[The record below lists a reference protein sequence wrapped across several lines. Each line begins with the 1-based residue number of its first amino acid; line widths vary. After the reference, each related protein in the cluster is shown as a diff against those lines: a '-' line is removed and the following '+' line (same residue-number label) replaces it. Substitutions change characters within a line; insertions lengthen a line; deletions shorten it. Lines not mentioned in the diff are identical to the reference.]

1 MKLSRYFGTRQ
12 FCLTALTITLPIIA
26 QNLLTTSFSL
36 IDTLMISSLG
46 TAELTAVGQCASW
59 IQLLNV
65 MLFGISSAAGVQVA
79 QFWGG
84 QHLNKVRNSFG
95 VGLFLCIAVTVLFG
109 LFTTLFPSLIMK
121 FYTADAAVAAAG
133 IRYLRV
139 VAFGFVGFGLQHIA
153 NAVLRSTEQVR
164 IPMYGTIVAVLTNIV
179 LNYTLI
185 FGHFG
190 APAMGI
196 AGAALA
202 SCCANWIGALVTYGI
217 SFKKH
222 AILRTTLSQLLPDHL
237 TFVQNYFKV
246 GLPIM
251 INELLWGGGTAILN
265 MIYGHI
271 GTREYAAMTICTTI
285 ENLITTVF
293 LSLGNSANVLV
304 GAEIGRG
311 KQEKAYQNA
320 VIISCWTPV
329 IAAFFGVLL
338 LLFRHPIVSM
348 FHQSTEV
355 SRLAVQLILVIG
367 FTLPMRFFQYIHI
380 CGILRAGADGVTAA
394 LYDFIGIWCISI
406 PLALI
411 GLLVQ
416 VPFLWIYLV
425 VTLLDSL
432 VKDIL
437 VFRRFRSKKW
447 MIQIGT

>member
-12 FCLTALTITLPIIA
+12 FCLTALSITLPIIA

-36 IDTLMISSLG
+36 VDTLMISSLG

-84 QHLNKVRNSFG
+84 QRLDKVRKSYG
-95 VGLFLCIAVTVLFG
+95 VGLSLCIAVTILFG
-109 LFTTLFPSLIMK
+109 LFTSLFPSLIMK
-121 FYTADAAVAAAG
+121 FYTTDADVAAAG

-164 IPMYGTIVAVLTNIV
+164 IPMYGTIVAVLTNII

-222 AILRTTLSQLLPDHL
+222 AILRTALSQLLPDQL
-237 TFVQNYFKV
+237 SFVQSYFKV

-251 INELLWGGGTAILN
+251 VNELLWGGGTAILN

-271 GTREYAAMTICTTI
+271 GTREYAAMTICATI

-311 KQEKAYQNA
+311 KQ
-320 VIISCWTPV
+320 
-329 IAAFFGVLL
+329 
-338 LLFRHPIVSM
+338 
-348 FHQSTEV
+348 
-355 SRLAVQLILVIG
+355 LILVIG
-367 FTLPMRFFQYIHI
+367 LTLPMRFFQYIHI

-411 GLLVQ
+411 GLLIQ
-416 VPFLWIYLV
+416 APFLWIYLV
-425 VTLLDSL
+425 VTLFDSL